1 MTPNQLAITL
11 TIMAVIFILVLV
23 YMLLCKS
30 HETRYSKR
38 LTIEGWNYYEY
49 YFQTYRPIRKSE
61 YIKGKI
67 KEKET
72 REKLR
77 NT

>member
-1 MTPNQLAITL
+1 MTPNQLSITL
-11 TIMAVIFILVLV
+11 AIMAVIFILVLA
-23 YMLLCKS
+23 YMLLFKS

-49 YFQTYRPIRKSE
+49 YLQSYTLISKSE
-61 YIKGKI
+61 YIKGKA

-72 REKLR
+72 RKKLR